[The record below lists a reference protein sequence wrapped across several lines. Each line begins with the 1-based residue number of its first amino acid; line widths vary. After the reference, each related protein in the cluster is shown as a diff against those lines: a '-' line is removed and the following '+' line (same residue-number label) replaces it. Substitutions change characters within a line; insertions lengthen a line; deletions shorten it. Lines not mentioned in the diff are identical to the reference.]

1 MTPVLGED
9 MRTAS
14 DRPDGDAS
22 TCCAP
27 GRRPSPPSS
36 SDHEAPQRI
45 RTTDHALALDR
56 LIALPA
62 AEFWMGD
69 DGPSSHAADGE
80 GPIRSTTVD
89 AFAISAHT
97 VTNAEFDEFVTN
109 SEYVT
114 DAERFGWSF
123 VFAGF
128 LPAALRRASP
138 RPEGTPWWCAVTDAT
153 WRAPEGPGS
162 DVSERADHPVVHVS
176 WNDARAFCRWAGV
189 RLPTEA
195 EWEYAARGGLSRA
208 RYPWGDELDE
218 DESFRCNIWRGSF
231 PARNTAADGYRSTAP
246 VEAFEPN
253 GLGLYNMVGNVWE
266 WTADPWRVDHSGTP
280 HEAPESRYAM
290 RGGSHMCHD
299 SYCNRYRVSA
309 RTSNSADG
317 SSGNI
322 GFRIAR

>member
-1 MTPVLGED
+1 MTHELGAE
-9 MRTAS
+9 AHAA
-14 DRPDGDAS
+14 PDSPDAG
-22 TCCAP
+22 TPPCCTP
-27 GRRPSPPSS
+27 ERLPSPTLISNHEALQPVRSS
-36 SDHEAPQRI
+36 SR
-45 RTTDHALALDR
+45 ALAADQ
-56 LIALPA
+56 LIDLPA
-62 AEFWMGD
+62 AVFWMGD
-69 DGPSSHAADGE
+69 DGPSSHAADEE
-80 GPIRSTTVD
+80 GPVRSARVD
-89 AFAISAHT
+89 AFAISAHA
-97 VTNAEFDEFVTN
+97 VTNAEFGEFIRH
-109 SEYVT
+109 SGYVT

-128 LPAALRRASP
+128 LPAALRRAAP
-138 RPEGTPWWCAVTDAT
+138 RPEHTPWWCAVSGAT
-153 WRAPEGPGS
+153 WSTPEGPGS
-162 DVSERADHPVVHVS
+162 DIDARADHPVVHVS
-176 WNDARAFCRWAGV
+176 WNDARAFCRWAGA
-189 RLPTEA
+189 RLPTET

-246 VEAFEPN
+246 VKAFEPN
-253 GLGLYNMVGNVWE
+253 GFGLYNVVGNVWE
-266 WTADPWRVDHSGTP
+266 WTADPWLIDHDDTP
-280 HEAPESRYAM
+280 RDASDSRKAM